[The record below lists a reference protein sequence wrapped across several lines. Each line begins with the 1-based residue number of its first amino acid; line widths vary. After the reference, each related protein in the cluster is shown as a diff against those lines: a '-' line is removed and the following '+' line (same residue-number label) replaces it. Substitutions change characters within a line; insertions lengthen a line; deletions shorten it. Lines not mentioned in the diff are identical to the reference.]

1 MSYELVFHELALK
14 EWKKLDK
21 TVQQAFKKKLQERL
35 QHPRVESAK
44 LSSMP
49 DCYKIKLVSL
59 GYRLVYRVCAFHGW
73 RTVIPLSSRT
83 VFHAMADTFGGC
95 PE

>member
-21 TVQQAFKKKLQERL
+21 TVQQTFKKKLQERL

-59 GYRLVYRVCAFHGW
+59 GYRLVYHVQDQTVQVRVISIGKRESLVAYKTAEG
-73 RTVIPLSSRT
+73 RL
-83 VFHAMADTFGGC
+83 
-95 PE
+95 

>member
-59 GYRLVYRVCAFHGW
+59 GYRLVYRVQDQ
-73 RTVIPLSSRT
+73 TVQVRVISIGKRESLAAYKTAEGRL
-83 VFHAMADTFGGC
+83 
-95 PE
+95 